1 MQLKYILTRKGV
13 SASDF
18 SEELNKIHG
27 YSPPWWGQGWALGV
41 ALKNSTSMMLALT
54 AVYSEALELGIRAE

>member
-18 SEELNKIHG
+18 SEELNKING
-27 YSPPWWGQGWALGV
+27 YSPPWRSQGWALGV
-41 ALKNSTSMMLALT
+41 ALKNSASIMLALT
-54 AVYSEALELGIRAE
+54 SV